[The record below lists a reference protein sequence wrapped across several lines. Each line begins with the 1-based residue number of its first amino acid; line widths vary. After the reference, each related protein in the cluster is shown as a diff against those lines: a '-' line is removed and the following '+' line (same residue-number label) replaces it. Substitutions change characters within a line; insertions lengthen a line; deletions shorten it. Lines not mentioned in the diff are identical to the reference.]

1 MSSGVV
7 MTEHFSSPQWVDL
20 VRGLAADEVRG
31 AMNTHLRDG
40 CPACVKAYRLW
51 HGMALF
57 AGEERAL
64 TPPEDAVRVAK
75 SYLAQHR
82 IAHGAVPPA
91 TERPFASAIIATLLF
106 DSLQAVPA
114 GVRASVASY
123 SRHLLFGA
131 QSLAIDL
138 HIDAGS
144 RPGSFMLAGQI
155 IDKSSPDGPFARA
168 TVSLVDG
175 DITVSTFETN
185 EFGEFQCTFELRQ
198 NMKLQVALQHE
209 IVALPLEVLFDPSS
223 PPSSRDEE

>member
-1 MSSGVV
+1 
-7 MTEHFSSPQWVDL
+7 MTEHFPSPQWVDL
-20 VRGLAADEVRG
+20 VRGLASDEVRG
-31 AMNTHLRDG
+31 AMDTHLRDG
-40 CPACVKAYRLW
+40 CPDCVKAYRLW

-57 AGEERAL
+57 GEQERAL

-75 SYLAQHR
+75 SYLAQQR
-82 IAHGAVPPA
+82 IAQPAVPPA
-91 TERPFASAIIATLLF
+91 GARSFASTIIATLLF

-131 QSLAIDL
+131 RSLAIDL

-155 IDKSSPDGPFARA
+155 IDKSNPDGPFARA

-175 DITVSTFETN
+175 DIAVSTFETN
-185 EFGEFQCTFELRQ
+185 EFGEFQFTFDLRP
-198 NMKLQVALQHE
+198 NMKIHVALEHE
-209 IVALPLEVLFDPSS
+209 IVTLPLEVLFDSSNPSA
-223 PPSSRDEE
+223 SRNEE

>member
-31 AMNTHLRDG
+31 AMDTHLREG
-40 CPACVKAYRLW
+40 CADCVEAYRLW

-57 AGEERAL
+57 AKEEHAL
-64 TPPEDAVRVAK
+64 TPPEDALRVAK
-75 SYLAQHR
+75 TYLAQQR
-82 IAHGAVPPA
+82 IGQSAEPPA
-91 TERPFASAIIATLLF
+91 GARSFASAIIATLLF

-144 RPGSFMLAGQI
+144 RPGWFMLAGQI
-155 IDKSSPDGPFARA
+155 IDKSNPEGPFARA

-175 DITVSTFETN
+175 DIAMSTFETN

-198 NMKLQVALQHE
+198 NMKLHVALEHE
-209 IVALPLEVLFDPSS
+209 IVALPLEVLFDPSN
-223 PPSSRDEE
+223 PPSREKE

>member
-31 AMNTHLRDG
+31 AMDTHLREG
-40 CPACVKAYRLW
+40 CRDCVEAYRLW

-57 AGEERAL
+57 AKEDRAL
-64 TPPEDAVRVAK
+64 TPPEDAVRVAR
-75 SYLAQHR
+75 SYLAQHG
-82 IAHGAVPPA
+82 IATSTVPPA
-91 TERPFASAIIATLLF
+91 GARSFASAIIATLLF

-155 IDKSSPDGPFARA
+155 IDKSNPDGPFARA

-175 DITVSTFETN
+175 DIAISTFETN
-185 EFGEFQCTFELRQ
+185 EFGEFQCMFDLRK
-198 NMKLQVALQHE
+198 NMKLHVALEHE
-209 IVALPLEVLFDPSS
+209 IITLPLEVLFDPSHPS
-223 PPSSRDEE
+223 PSREEE

>member
-20 VRGLAADEVRG
+20 VRGLASDEVRG
-31 AMNTHLRDG
+31 AMETHLREG
-40 CPACVKAYRLW
+40 CADCVEAHRLW

-57 AGEERAL
+57 AKEERAL

-75 SYLAQHR
+75 SYLAPNRNAQP
-82 IAHGAVPPA
+82 AEPPA
-91 TERPFASAIIATLLF
+91 GARSFASAIIATLLF

-114 GVRASVASY
+114 GVRAAAASY

-138 HIDAGS
+138 HIDGGS

-175 DITVSTFETN
+175 DIAISTFETN
-185 EFGEFQCTFELRQ
+185 EFGEFQCTFELRP
-198 NMKLQVALQHE
+198 NMKLHVALEHD
-209 IVALPLEVLFDPSS
+209 IIALPLEVLFDPSN
-223 PPSSRDEE
+223 PSSSRSEE

>member
-1 MSSGVV
+1 

-20 VRGLAADEVRG
+20 VRGVASDEVRG
-31 AMNTHLRDG
+31 AMDTHLREG
-40 CPACVKAYRLW
+40 CPDCVEAYHLW

-57 AGEERAL
+57 AREERAL
-64 TPPEDAVRVAK
+64 TPPEDAVRVVK
-75 SYLAQHR
+75 SYLAQQR
-82 IAHGAVPPA
+82 IAQPAEPPA
-91 TERPFASAIIATLLF
+91 GARSFASAIIATLLF

-144 RPGSFMLAGQI
+144 RPGSFLLAGQI
-155 IDKSSPDGPFARA
+155 IDKSNPEGPFARA

-175 DITVSTFETN
+175 DLVVSTFETN
-185 EFGEFQCTFELRQ
+185 EFGEFQCTFELRS
-198 NMKLQVALQHE
+198 NMKLHVALEHE
-209 IVALPLEVLFDPSS
+209 MVTLPLEMLFDPSN
-223 PPSSRDEE
+223 PSSSRSEE

>member
-1 MSSGVV
+1 

-20 VRGLAADEVRG
+20 VRGLASDEVRG
-31 AMNTHLRDG
+31 AMDTHLRDG
-40 CPACVKAYRLW
+40 CPDCVQAYRLW

-57 AGEERAL
+57 AKEERAL
-64 TPPEDAVRVAK
+64 TPPEDALRVAK
-75 SYLAQHR
+75 SYLAQQR
-82 IAHGAVPPA
+82 IAQPAEPPA
-91 TERPFASAIIATLLF
+91 GARSLASAIIATLLF

-144 RPGSFMLAGQI
+144 RPGSFLLAGQI
-155 IDKSSPDGPFARA
+155 IDKSSLEGPFARA

-175 DITVSTFETN
+175 DLVVSTFETN
-185 EFGEFQCTFELRQ
+185 EFGEFQCTFELRS
-198 NMKLQVALQHE
+198 NMKLHVVLEHE
-209 IVALPLEVLFDPSS
+209 IVTLPLEVLFDPSK
-223 PPSSRDEE
+223 PPSSRSEE

>member
-1 MSSGVV
+1 
-7 MTEHFSSPQWVDL
+7 MTEHFPSPQWVDL
-20 VRGLAADEVRG
+20 VRGLASDEVRG
-31 AMNTHLRDG
+31 AMDTHLRDG
-40 CPACVKAYRLW
+40 CPDCVEAYRLW

-57 AGEERAL
+57 GEQERAL

-75 SYLAQHR
+75 SYLAQQR
-82 IAHGAVPPA
+82 IAQPAVPPA
-91 TERPFASAIIATLLF
+91 GARSFASTIIATLLF

-131 QSLAIDL
+131 RSLAIDL

-155 IDKSSPDGPFARA
+155 IDKSNPDGPFARA

-175 DITVSTFETN
+175 DIAVSTFETN
-185 EFGEFQCTFELRQ
+185 EFGEFQFTFDLRP
-198 NMKLQVALQHE
+198 NMKIHVALEHE
-209 IVALPLEVLFDPSS
+209 IVTLPLEVLFDSSNPSA
-223 PPSSRDEE
+223 SRNEE

>member
-31 AMNTHLRDG
+31 AMDTHLRDG
-40 CPACVKAYRLW
+40 CRDCVEAYRLW

-57 AGEERAL
+57 AEEERAL
-64 TPPEDAVRVAK
+64 TPPADAVRVAK
-75 SYLAQHR
+75 SYLAQHG
-82 IAHGAVPPA
+82 IGQSTVPPA
-91 TERPFASAIIATLLF
+91 GARSFASAIIATLLF

-114 GVRASVASY
+114 GVRSSVASY

-144 RPGSFMLAGQI
+144 QPGRFMLAGQI
-155 IDKSSPDGPFARA
+155 IDKSNPDGPFARA

-175 DITVSTFETN
+175 DIAISTFETN
-185 EFGEFQCTFELRQ
+185 EFGEFQCMFDLRK
-198 NMKLQVALQHE
+198 NMKLHVALEHE
-209 IVALPLEVLFDPSS
+209 IITLPLEVLFDPSS
-223 PPSSRDEE
+223 PPPSREEE

>member
-1 MSSGVV
+1 

-20 VRGLAADEVRG
+20 VRGLASDEVGG
-31 AMNTHLRDG
+31 AMDTHLRDG
-40 CPACVKAYRLW
+40 CHDCVEAYRLW

-57 AGEERAL
+57 AEQERAL

-75 SYLAQHR
+75 SYLAQQR
-82 IAHGAVPPA
+82 IAQPAVPPA
-91 TERPFASAIIATLLF
+91 GARSFASTIIATLLF

-131 QSLAIDL
+131 RSLAIDL

-155 IDKSSPDGPFARA
+155 IDKSNPDGPFARA

-175 DITVSTFETN
+175 DIAVSTFETN
-185 EFGEFQCTFELRQ
+185 EFGEFQFTFDLRP
-198 NMKLQVALQHE
+198 NMKIHVALEHE
-209 IVALPLEVLFDPSS
+209 IVTLPLEVLFDSSNPSA
-223 PPSSRDEE
+223 SRNEE